1 MTLSPIKPFSECAG
15 AVQFV
20 VSSNVDE
27 ETVELLLN
35 ETTVSSGNE
44 CAQLC
49 FDLKCGFA
57 YYEPSKKLCRLSADT
72 EHVVDA
78 SGCSSNDDFKS
89 IVPEEKPVQITCVSC
104 AAHKTSVLPPK
115 CEFPQFEFLTFD
127 VPSSYQLSS
136 FWQRTFDMPRE
147 FEIFPRLSR

>member
-1 MTLSPIKPFSECAG
+1 MALSPINPFSECAG

-57 YYEPSKKLCRLSADT
+57 YYEPTKKLCRLSADT

-89 IVPEEKPVQITCVSC
+89 IVPEEKPVQITCVSSVTSAPIQFVVDSPASVQK
-104 AAHKTSVLPPK
+104 AADVGQAPALPSTRYPGK
-115 CEFPQFEFLTFD
+115 HA
-127 VPSSYQLSS
+127 
-136 FWQRTFDMPRE
+136 
-147 FEIFPRLSR
+147 